1 MNNLIEPNKIKHNQ
15 SFTATQW
22 QFISA
27 RLISKS
33 DAEAA
38 RRIGI
43 KPQSAA
49 AWGEKQAI
57 NDWLAE
63 ARENHAAGVIASLDA
78 HALQAS
84 ARLAE
89 LMQSRD
95 EAIALRASMA
105 IIEHTIGKARQRV
118 TTANDGPVEYVV
130 RLPDNGSWRD
140 KLIEALKDGRIEPKA
155 ISERLGD
162 DIAAELFQAAG
173 IRSDSPV
180 TIYIPDNSR

>member
-1 MNNLIEPNKIKHNQ
+1 MNNLMKPNKIKHNQ

-49 AWGEKQAI
+49 AWDEKQAI
-57 NDWLAE
+57 NDWLSE
-63 ARENHAAGVIASLDA
+63 TREDQAAGVATSLQSY
-78 HALQAS
+78 ALQAS

-89 LMQSRD
+89 LMASQD

-105 IIEHTIGKARQRV
+105 IIEHTIGKPKQKL
-118 TTANDGPVEYVV
+118 TTVNDGPAEYVV
-130 RLPDNGSWRD
+130 KLPETASWRD
-140 KLIEALKDGRIEPKA
+140 KLITALKDGKIEPEA

-162 DIAAELFQAAG
+162 GIAAELFKAAG
-173 IRSDSPV
+173 VWP
-180 TIYIPDNSR
+180 N